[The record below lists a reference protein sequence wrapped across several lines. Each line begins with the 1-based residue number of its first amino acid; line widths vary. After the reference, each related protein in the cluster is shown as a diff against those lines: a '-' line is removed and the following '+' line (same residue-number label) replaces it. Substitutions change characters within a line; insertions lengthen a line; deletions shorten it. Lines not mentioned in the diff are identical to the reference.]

1 MKDKVVISD
10 LVVALANGT
19 SKSFVKNVLKNLH
32 EAEMFSLVVPKS
44 LLKNVKVPY
53 DSKSAAK
60 HGELYL
66 KEKAVIISTP
76 K

>member
-19 SKSFVKNVLKNLH
+19 SKSNVKNILKNLH
-32 EAEMFSLVVPKS
+32 VAEAFSLVVPKS

-53 DSKSAAK
+53 ESESVTKY
-60 HGELYL
+60 GELYL
-66 KEKAVIISTP
+66 KEKAVLISTP

>member
-19 SKSFVKNVLKNLH
+19 SKSFVKNVLKNLY
-32 EAEMFSLVVPKS
+32 EAECFSLVVPKS
-44 LLKNVKVPY
+44 LLKNVEVKY
-53 DSKSAAK
+53 DRESVT
-60 HGELYL
+60 HYGGLYL
-66 KEKAVIISTP
+66 QEKAVLISTP